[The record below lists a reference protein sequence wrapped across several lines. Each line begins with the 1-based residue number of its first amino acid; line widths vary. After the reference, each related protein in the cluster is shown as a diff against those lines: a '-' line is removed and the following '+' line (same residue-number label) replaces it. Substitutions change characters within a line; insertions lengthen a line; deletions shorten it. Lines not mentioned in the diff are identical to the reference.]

1 MHEVHILAYTM
12 ALHLQIHVIL
22 KPEDNRLTV
31 IWHFEDLRLEAFG
44 GDLNLSG
51 PIRYYKLSISGRKK
65 VCLTLKVFQAG
76 ESISRK
82 WKRNA
87 PCPIQTL
94 IYFDVCV

>member
-12 ALHLQIHVIL
+12 ALHIQIHVIL

-51 PIRYYKLSISGRKK
+51 PIRYYKLSISGRKTGLPNTK
-65 VCLTLKVFQAG
+65 R
-76 ESISRK
+76 ISGG
-82 WKRNA
+82 
-87 PCPIQTL
+87 
-94 IYFDVCV
+94 